1 MSVMTAER
9 RLPSQI
15 VITRRSRITD
25 DSVMF
30 IPAQPGTDKIN
41 G

>member
-1 MSVMTAER
+1 MSVMIAER

-15 VITRRSRITD
+15 VTTKRSRIID

-30 IPAQPGTDKIN
+30 IPAQPGTEKIN

>member
-1 MSVMTAER
+1 MSVMKAER

-15 VITRRSRITD
+15 VITKRSRIID

-30 IPAQPGTDKIN
+30 IPALPGTERIK
-41 G
+41 